1 MPFEIPFWAQ
11 QLQPA
16 SYNGTPFFVDG
27 TQYTTGRR
35 VAVHAYPFRDNP
47 YVEDM
52 GLQTRQIGFR
62 AFLVGGDVYAQ
73 RDALKKA
80 CETKGNGKL
89 VHPSLGNIEAAL
101 VAAGF
106 REDKERGGAVEINLT
121 FLITDDKPRWPTA
134 STDTQGAVTNA
145 TGDVATASQSDFFSQ
160 VGATIKQGTQEVQQA
175 LNSANQFINTALAPL
190 RDAAGIFH
198 SVAGIT
204 SILTPFTGVSCGRF
218 IGNPLSSFSSSLNSP
233 LSTITRGLGAVN
245 ALNIGVSAL
254 TSNLANLRYDTTRA
268 FNAISSLGAQL

>member
-1 MPFEIPFWAQ
+1 MPFELPQWAQ

-16 SYNGTPFFVDG
+16 SYNGTPFFVDD

-47 YVEDM
+47 YVEDL

-62 AFLVGGDVYAQ
+62 AFLVGADVYSQ
-73 RDALKKA
+73 RDALKSA
-80 CETKGNGKL
+80 CEQKGNGRL

-106 REDKERGGAVEINLT
+106 REEKERGGAVELHLT
-121 FLITDDKPRWPTA
+121 FIITDDKPRWPT
-134 STDTQGAVTNA
+134 SNTDTQGAVQLA
-145 TGDVATASQSDFFSQ
+145 TSDVATASQGDFFSQ
-160 VGATIKQGTQEVQQA
+160 VGATIQQGTQEVRQA
-175 LNSANQFINTALAPL
+175 LNTANQFINTALAPL

-204 SILTPFTGVSCGRF
+204 GIMGSFGGVSLGRY
-218 IGNPLSSFSSSLNSP
+218 IGNPLSSFSSVINAP
-233 LSTITRGLGAVN
+233 LSTVSRSLGAVN
-245 ALNIGVSAL
+245 CLNNGVSAL
-254 TSNLANLRYDTTRA
+254 TNNLANLRYDTTNA
-268 FNAISSLGAQL
+268 FNAISSLGSQL

>member
-1 MPFEIPFWAQ
+1 MPFEKPQWAQ

-16 SYNGTPFFVDG
+16 SFNSTPFFVDQ
-27 TQYTTGRR
+27 TQYMTGRR
-35 VAVHAYPFRDNP
+35 VAVHSYPFRDNP
-47 YVEDM
+47 YVEDL

-62 AFLVGGDVYAQ
+62 AFLVGADVYSQ

-106 REDKERGGAVEINLT
+106 REDKEHGGAVELNLT

-134 STDTQGAVTNA
+134 NTDTQGAVFNA
-145 TGDVATASQSDFFSQ
+145 TGDVAIASKGDFFDQ
-160 VGATIKQGTQEVQQA
+160 VGATIQQGTQEVRQA

-204 SILTPFTGVSCGRF
+204 GIMGSFGGVSLGRY
-218 IGNPLSSFSSSLNSP
+218 IGNPLSSFSSVINAP
-233 LSTITRGLGAVN
+233 LSTISRGLGAVN
-245 ALNIGVSAL
+245 CLNNGVSAL

-268 FNAISSLGAQL
+268 FTAINSLGSLL